1 MSAII
6 IKADNKNT
14 KILKELAKKLGADV
28 LNINEE
34 QFEDLALGLLMDKSK
49 TGKVVSRDTIFK
61 QLDKK

>member
-14 KILKELAKKLGADV
+14 KILKEFAKKLGADV

-34 QFEDLALGLLMDKSK
+34 LFEDLALGLLMDKSK
-49 TGKVVSRDTIFK
+49 TGKVVGRDTIFK

>member
-6 IKADNKNT
+6 IKTDNKNT

>member
-34 QFEDLALGLLMDKSK
+34 LFEDLALGLLMDKSK
-49 TGKVVSRDTIFK
+49 TDKVVSRDTIFK
-61 QLDKK
+61 QLDEK